1 MVRVHW
7 RPFYECSDCG
17 ERQKIDHLQDCPDC
31 GSPMVLDDSM
41 EVHVCTD
48 PTCDREV
55 TAETAKDPTCHS
67 CNSSALEPLV
77 DDSVQ
82 YCTECGAVDEGGDGQ
97 GCPRE
102 ECHGELTPKRL
113 LGWTCKDPGC
123 DEVYFNRPPRTC
135 GGSCNNR
142 RFVRT
147 GLFDIRMVEEC
158 LSCEREFL
166 PHGRKECDCDDP
178 EFRQRARGYGS
189 FRIVD
194 EDGRIREASQYPGG
208 SPCYHADQ
216 RETYS
221 KSDRYD
227 SMLRGPAN
235 AAVTSGRYLLR
246 ELADRGDPTTFSE
259 SKMLSF
265 ADSQSDMKE
274 LERNFREPE
283 ESFFF
288 DQLFVECVETEA
300 DASGWATLSEIVD
313 LGVTE
318 AQQYEDELTG
328 ETDNPPQ
335 AFEDLTSYGQSVQEY
350 LKEEIRSRILPG
362 KYSERYRTSQ
372 LPDEGIVDVRF
383 TRDVDELS
391 QGERELLATSVEQN
405 HRYEPSLIDEV
416 ENGHE
421 HLDSLIAQGYLRRV
435 EDDGSRYVM
444 LEEDV
449 IECAVVGEE
458 TPIFYAPN
466 EENFITTLK
475 TELKDGG
482 GGLVEFTATP
492 EDRASFSHPHF
503 NLTAQQITTSD
514 PMMLLARAYYGET
527 DREERRE
534 LEYQFRQGRYPHFLS
549 SGPAMELGVD
559 IGDLNTLL
567 LYGTPPNANSYLQR
581 IGRAGRESGNSLV
594 HSVSQRNPIDYYY
607 HEHPEELIASDP
619 QQVPLN
625 EVNLEVL
632 HQSLTWAILDW
643 IATTRWIPWR
653 MDQSGLDELVVYRDE
668 SSDRSEPR
676 PNDILRFTEILSSS
690 NFQLQS
696 QGEDAPLEALRTV
709 IDENTDEV
717 QKWLRDLIAFGVCT
731 DCGRKHTDGYNGECQ
746 RDGCDGTVE
755 SILDKH
761 SNLAEG
767 VLSGADD
774 RLGFEEAIIDLYNDQ
789 WSDIDGDLEDIDDE
803 LSDVRREER
812 RTRDRDEK
820 LELRERKNQL
830 RRRADQLDDYL
841 RRLEDMDF
849 GQYLNRES
857 PAAFGLRSVG
867 DSVEVVE

>member
-1 MVRVHW
+1 
-7 RPFYECSDCG
+7 
-17 ERQKIDHLQDCPDC
+17 
-31 GSPMVLDDSM
+31 
-41 EVHVCTD
+41 
-48 PTCDREV
+48 
-55 TAETAKDPTCHS
+55 
-67 CNSSALEPLV
+67 
-77 DDSVQ
+77 
-82 YCTECGAVDEGGDGQ
+82 
-97 GCPRE
+97 
-102 ECHGELTPKRL
+102 
-113 LGWTCKDPGC
+113 
-123 DEVYFNRPPRTC
+123 
-135 GGSCNNR
+135 
-142 RFVRT
+142 
-147 GLFDIRMVEEC
+147 
-158 LSCEREFL
+158 
-166 PHGRKECDCDDP
+166 
-178 EFRQRARGYGS
+178 
-189 FRIVD
+189 
-194 EDGRIREASQYPGG
+194 
-208 SPCYHADQ
+208 
-216 RETYS
+216 
-221 KSDRYD
+221 
-227 SMLRGPAN
+227 
-235 AAVTSGRYLLR
+235 
-246 ELADRGDPTTFSE
+246 
-259 SKMLSF
+259 
-265 ADSQSDMKE
+265 MKE